1 MATLSFSPALRS
13 SCMATLA
20 TLGLLAASATA
31 QATALTFEDF
41 VQGSQLVSLTNSAPA
56 TSGTY
61 SAGEQLL
68 SKDDGGIVSVLRAY
82 SVDIFQAASS
92 SAQPYTL
99 VDGITHFGAERAD
112 DLGRLFTE
120 FDAWNGQTSIT
131 AQETGA
137 LQMAIWEIVNET
149 ATIQGAL
156 KFNIASGSFNAS
168 STGPGTAAMAQGWL
182 HGLDSVTSGYSISA
196 YENANYQDYLV
207 LNKISASGDLT
218 TSDVPEPGSVPLMLG
233 ALGAMGW
240 VSYRRKTARAK

>member
-1 MATLSFSPALRS
+1 
-13 SCMATLA
+13 MATLA
-20 TLGLLAASATA
+20 ALGLLAASATA

-61 SAGEQLL
+61 DAGELLL
-68 SKDDGGIVSVLRAY
+68 SKDDGGIVSALRAY
-82 SVDIFQAASS
+82 SVDIFQTASS

-120 FDAWNGQTSIT
+120 FDAWNGQTAIT

-156 KFNIASGSFNAS
+156 KFNIASGSFRAQS
-168 STGPGTAAMAQGWL
+168 EPGTAAMAQGWL
-182 HGLDSVTSGYSISA
+182 HGLDSVTSGYSVSA

-207 LNKISASGDLT
+207 LNKISASGNLAT
-218 TSDVPEPGSVPLMLG
+218 NDVPEPGSMPLMLG

-240 VSYRRKTARAK
+240 LSYRRKTASAK